1 MFNIVND
8 KQTTDELNWDEY
20 FLITMEPFR
29 QRINLYNTLSLCKR
43 LYVS

>member
-20 FLITMEPFR
+20 FLITVEPFR
-29 QRINLYNTLSLCKR
+29 QRFNSRIVQYTIKFM
-43 LYVS
+43 